1 MFGFI
6 QPTIDTIG
14 LFLISNFFALGTL
27 GLPPSGRTLGRY
39 PFHHKG
45 RNQAFFTQQPQPH
58 LSFGQEPASLHCLIL
73 ELPATRHTTK
83 LVIPWRR
90 CLPDPKTLDVQTQP

>member
-1 MFGFI
+1 MFGFM

-14 LFLISNFFALGTL
+14 LFLISTFFALGTF

-45 RNQAFFTQQPQPH
+45 RKKPMSSVACEGSH
-58 LSFGQEPASLHCLIL
+58 MKDFGGVGLREPPYTFPLFRVWSHRSTARSL
-73 ELPATRHTTK
+73 
-83 LVIPWRR
+83 V
-90 CLPDPKTLDVQTQP
+90 